1 MSSPASVDPSA
12 LRQTYAAIIE
22 DYLSGREE
30 EALLD
35 ADEAGRRA
43 VDVEDSLV
51 VLVDAYHAA
60 LARAVASAGNARDG
74 ARVVQSAAVAI
85 ARSLASYEIALGGL
99 RKTTRRFPPSE
110 DDQKALRRIAQ
121 DRGHVLPDVE
131 GQSDERTRIAS
142 AIHSDAVESLAAV
155 ATRLDLL
162 ARQLDDQDEAASI
175 EKLREAVVT
184 AHATTVILA
193 GAHEE
198 EREIAYV
205 PAPIATRD
213 AAIDAPTR
221 KPALTQ
227 REREILSMISAGAT
241 NAEIADR
248 LVISQSTVKSHV
260 KNILRKLG
268 VRNRTHAAA
277 RYFGS

>member
-1 MSSPASVDPSA
+1 M
-12 LRQTYAAIIE
+12 
-22 DYLSGREE
+22 
-30 EALLD
+30 
-35 ADEAGRRA
+35 
-43 VDVEDSLV
+43 
-51 VLVDAYHAA
+51 
-60 LARAVASAGNARDG
+60 
-74 ARVVQSAAVAI
+74 
-85 ARSLASYEIALGGL
+85 
-99 RKTTRRFPPSE
+99 
-110 DDQKALRRIAQ
+110 
-121 DRGHVLPDVE
+121 E
-131 GQSDERTRIAS
+131 GQSDERTRISS
-142 AIHSDAVESLAAV
+142 AIHADAVESLAAV

-162 ARQLDDQDEAASI
+162 AGQLDDRDAAASI

-184 AHATTVILA
+184 AHATTVFLA

-205 PAPIATRD
+205 PALIAQRD
-213 AAIDAPTR
+213 EGVEAPTL
-221 KPALTQ
+221 KPALTE

>member
-1 MSSPASVDPSA
+1 MALDPSA
-12 LRQTYAAIIE
+12 LRQTFAAIIE
-22 DYLSGREE
+22 DYLGDAEE

-35 ADEAGRRA
+35 ADEAGRRT
-43 VDVEDSLV
+43 VDLDDSLL

-60 LARAVASAGNARDG
+60 LARAVASAGTARDG

-85 ARSLASYEIALGGL
+85 ARSLAPYELALSDL
-99 RKTTRRFPPSE
+99 RKTRRRFPPSA

-121 DRGHVLPDVE
+121 DRGHVLQDAE
-131 GQSDERTRIAS
+131 GQSDQETRISS
-142 AIHSDAVESLAAV
+142 AIHADAVESLAAV

-162 ARQLDDQDEAASI
+162 AGQLDDRDAAASI

-184 AHATTVILA
+184 AHTTTVILA

-205 PAPIATRD
+205 PALIAQGGGGVE
-213 AAIDAPTR
+213 APTP
-221 KPALTQ
+221 KPALTE